1 MKNDYITNPPE
12 IKKNLIKLSKKS
24 KKDFNKLI
32 PKNNDQI
39 KTNNEQKKRIKK
51 KSTEKNNYLNFNSS
65 LTENP
70 SLQNLMKKIDIKNN
84 YKTNIDKEKEKDDII
99 LTDRSFKDK
108 FDRIKIK
115 NENKTLNIS
124 KNVEEIIKRRINEKN
139 IQKIKN
145 KVRKININKQK
156 QSKLK
161 LSKSKTI
168 PMKEFKKSCLNN
180 DINNKKIKNE
190 EKNINE
196 NNIINKKQRNKL
208 ELEKTELNSIEEEKI
223 NEKYFE
229 TRRLSIDWV
238 KDENENKDW
247 DKSADTIIT
256 KEINNINNIDNKQL
270 SSNSKI
276 NISCDEKFIKNRISV
291 GKLSFN
297 QEKSLKNDN
306 YDYDSFYEDDN
317 KTQKNISS
325 NKTSENKN
333 KNSKNKRNSNKSSI
347 GKINPLIISISN
359 FEDVSNLKPDS
370 KRINTEVKNCEEEN
384 KNNKEKK
391 IISNKKEK
399 EKLINTRINNNS
411 CNNIFKTKKDKSEIE
426 NIQKI
431 ISSTVKSLNI
441 NLSNKKKNN
450 EEISHEIQKDDKLNN
465 PINNAIKV
473 NQNQNIYAPKKIISQ
488 IPNIQNNPNISEKKT
503 YYKKILLP
511 QKRNNFSSNEKVKN
525 KKIRENFNKL
535 NMSYEGMN
543 LNKMK
548 NLLNNSIDNNSFIT
562 QNQNSNNYFAL
573 NNCRY
578 NLNNNTNNIF
588 YEITS
593 PSSDF
598 LFRLNNDSVIN
609 NMNTYRFMNL
619 NKTYL
624 GENLVN
630 INDESIHNEKIN
642 NINLSQNYEDII
654 NLIDFEDLI
663 ILDNKLNEI
672 KESLNSKKRVINESF
687 EYLNYFYNSSIY
699 HNSDILLGN
708 IIDRNYIKIF
718 LVCKLLTIIIC
729 YDCSIENKI
738 FEQTYLLLKELVDL
752 NYKNT
757 ILLYEYIL
765 ENIKSLNRIKD
776 QNVIYTQKIKQII
789 NRYKNSNNKNELNEF
804 LQFSD
809 KIDNIPFPQ
818 KLKTNTNFI
827 INNIN
832 LILSNIKSKNNDYIK
847 TLYKSINNISFR
859 DIFHYY
865 FTYILYI
872 TNFQSSI
879 LGQTIT
885 GNNLLIR
892 NNNIIPYIKT
902 KNIKKYSLVL
912 DLEETLLHFN
922 KDGNN
927 NNEGY
932 VDIRPG
938 TLKFLDDLSEYYE
951 LIVFNEGEKKFTDL
965 LIDSLEQNKIYFEH
979 RFYREHTIIDNN
991 DIVKD
996 LIRIGRALDKIL
1008 IIDNMKQNFKFQKDN
1023 GIVIKSFFGEENY
1036 NILYELEKILIKI
1049 AQDGGDI
1056 RKGIIKY
1063 KNEIINKVTLGNN
1076 YII

>member
-1 MKNDYITNPPE
+1 
-12 IKKNLIKLSKKS
+12 
-24 KKDFNKLI
+24 
-32 PKNNDQI
+32 
-39 KTNNEQKKRIKK
+39 
-51 KSTEKNNYLNFNSS
+51 
-65 LTENP
+65 
-70 SLQNLMKKIDIKNN
+70 
-84 YKTNIDKEKEKDDII
+84 
-99 LTDRSFKDK
+99 
-108 FDRIKIK
+108 
-115 NENKTLNIS
+115 
-124 KNVEEIIKRRINEKN
+124 
-139 IQKIKN
+139 
-145 KVRKININKQK
+145 
-156 QSKLK
+156 
-161 LSKSKTI
+161 
-168 PMKEFKKSCLNN
+168 
-180 DINNKKIKNE
+180 
-190 EKNINE
+190 
-196 NNIINKKQRNKL
+196 
-208 ELEKTELNSIEEEKI
+208 
-223 NEKYFE
+223 
-229 TRRLSIDWV
+229 
-238 KDENENKDW
+238 
-247 DKSADTIIT
+247 
-256 KEINNINNIDNKQL
+256 
-270 SSNSKI
+270 
-276 NISCDEKFIKNRISV
+276 
-291 GKLSFN
+291 
-297 QEKSLKNDN
+297 
-306 YDYDSFYEDDN
+306 
-317 KTQKNISS
+317 
-325 NKTSENKN
+325 
-333 KNSKNKRNSNKSSI
+333 
-347 GKINPLIISISN
+347 
-359 FEDVSNLKPDS
+359 
-370 KRINTEVKNCEEEN
+370 
-384 KNNKEKK
+384 
-391 IISNKKEK
+391 
-399 EKLINTRINNNS
+399 
-411 CNNIFKTKKDKSEIE
+411 
-426 NIQKI
+426 
-431 ISSTVKSLNI
+431 
-441 NLSNKKKNN
+441 
-450 EEISHEIQKDDKLNN
+450 
-465 PINNAIKV
+465 
-473 NQNQNIYAPKKIISQ
+473 
-488 IPNIQNNPNISEKKT
+488 
-503 YYKKILLP
+503 
-511 QKRNNFSSNEKVKN
+511 
-525 KKIRENFNKL
+525 
-535 NMSYEGMN
+535 
-543 LNKMK
+543 
-548 NLLNNSIDNNSFIT
+548 
-562 QNQNSNNYFAL
+562 
-573 NNCRY
+573 
-578 NLNNNTNNIF
+578 
-588 YEITS
+588 
-593 PSSDF
+593 
-598 LFRLNNDSVIN
+598 
-609 NMNTYRFMNL
+609 MNL

-757 ILLYEYIL
+757 ILLYEYIF

-776 QNVIYTQKIKQII
+776 QNVIWTQKIKQII

-979 RFYREHTIIDNN
+979 RFYREHTI
-991 DIVKD
+991 
-996 LIRIGRALDKIL
+996 
-1008 IIDNMKQNFKFQKDN
+1008 DNMKQNFKFQKDN